1 MIHTNNIFDNINFN
15 GGNISCDGGSILL
28 LSFIQKNHLLSSLK
42 DTPFN
47 DSRKFPK
54 YSNHDI
60 LSQVIIRNLLGY
72 FNQADQLALIDDPLL
87 SKYINACSQPT
98 LSRFFDRVTI
108 KTNMYLKEL
117 VQKLGC
123 DYVNTNVQDIIL
135 DVDSTKDITNGHQEG
150 ASYIFHY
157 GINGYH
163 PMTINE
169 YNTKLLLS
177 SNFRTGSAYSSNG
190 FLNELKEVLSHLDR
204 KGKTISLRGDSAFY
218 NAEFFDYM
226 NNENIKYYV
235 RAKNY
240 TKVHDLVLQKL
251 EEEGIDYT
259 NYTSNKPYYGEITYK
274 LTNMETPCRYVFKVF
289 PAEDKQLSMFPV
301 IYCVI
306 TNDMEK
312 TCGEICDF
320 YEERGNSENFTK
332 ELKDDFD
339 GKNVGH
345 HEFEKNCMQ
354 FMISSLCYNLYHLF
368 RLMILEGKDQLI
380 RMNTYR
386 SRYQK
391 IAVKVVKHARRITL
405 SFSSA
410 YRYKD
415 KFMKYYKKLLE

>member
-1 MIHTNNIFDNINFN
+1 MWWRKYITLIVY
-15 GGNISCDGGSILL
+15 S
-28 LSFIQKNHLLSSLK
+28 KNHLLSSLK
-42 DTPFN
+42 DTPFY

-54 YSNHDI
+54 YSNNDI
-60 LSQVIIRNLLGY
+60 LSQIIIRNLLGH
-72 FNQADQLALIDDPLL
+72 FNQADQLALIDAPLL
-87 SKYINACSQPT
+87 LKYINACSQPT

-150 ASYIFHY
+150 ASYIFYY

-163 PMTINE
+163 SMTINE

-204 KGKTISLRGDSAFY
+204 KGKTISFRGGSAFY
-218 NAEFFDYM
+218 NAEFLDYM
-226 NNENIKYYV
+226 NNEKIKYYV
-235 RAKNY
+235 WAKNY

-274 LTNMETPCRYVFKVF
+274 LTNME
-289 PAEDKQLSMFPV
+289 
-301 IYCVI
+301 
-306 TNDMEK
+306 K
-312 TCGEICDF
+312 TCGEIYDF

-332 ELKDDFD
+332 ELKDDFN

-354 FMISSLCYNLYHLF
+354 FMISSLCYNMYHLF

-410 YRYKD
+410 
-415 KFMKYYKKLLE
+415 